1 MNKIRDMREGSVK
14 VRIDGRGMER
24 FFNIAAQREIEIWD
38 IETEEREKKCG
49 GKRSVYFKIM
59 PRDFKHLKSIAEK
72 TGVRLRITEKH
83 GLPFWMITGR
93 RRSLWV
99 EDLLLFFC

>member
-38 IETEEREKKCG
+38 IETEEREKKC
-49 GKRSVYFKIM
+49 
-59 PRDFKHLKSIAEK
+59 
-72 TGVRLRITEKH
+72 
-83 GLPFWMITGR
+83 
-93 RRSLWV
+93 
-99 EDLLLFFC
+99 

>member
-38 IETEEREKKCG
+38 IETEEREKKISG
-49 GKRSVYFKIM
+49 
-59 PRDFKHLKSIAEK
+59 
-72 TGVRLRITEKH
+72 RLEVIRFE
-83 GLPFWMITGR
+83 
-93 RRSLWV
+93 
-99 EDLLLFFC
+99 

>member
-1 MNKIRDMREGSVK
+1 MK

-72 TGVRLRITEKH
+72 TEDHRETRTSLLDDHRTPPEP
-83 GLPFWMITGR
+83 LGR
-93 RRSLWV
+93 RTCCFFSA
-99 EDLLLFFC
+99 DLRLIFLCVGHLL

>member
-49 GKRSVYFKIM
+49 AERDRDRKNRDKRDPCCGI
-59 PRDFKHLKSIAEK
+59 
-72 TGVRLRITEKH
+72 
-83 GLPFWMITGR
+83 
-93 RRSLWV
+93 
-99 EDLLLFFC
+99 